1 MDDMGHLS
9 PQKYRQ
15 GDFFVADLF
24 DISAK
29 NDIASMEHP
38 VFALKAGDTK
48 LREYKHNDVVLQV
61 KPGHGGLA
69 TIHDKDIWIYCISQ
83 LAEAMN
89 RGREDVDRTVRFIA
103 YDFLKTTNRRTD
115 GDSYKRLGDALSR
128 LAGTQLEINK
138 HTNGKRSRGGFGLID
153 SWEIVEKDKSDR
165 MVSIEVTLPD
175 WLYRA
180 VQGKEVLTINKDY
193 FRLRKPLDRRVY
205 ELARKHC
212 GRQTSWK
219 VSLSLL
225 HKKTGSGS
233 ELKKLRMAMKGLAES
248 NELPDYR
255 MKLDLEKD
263 QLTFYSR
270 KPKGQVAEMMATLAI

>member
-233 ELKKLRMAMKGLAES
+233 ELKKFRMAMKGLAES